1 VSGGA
6 RTALEALQERR
17 RLARLELGKEP
28 AASTA
33 QLAHEL
39 SLYRTALERSGR
51 AARRSTSQRV
61 AMFGF
66 LLLFVGPITAMFG
79 TALGRLLHSEPWAA
93 GCALGLGLGS
103 VAILLVPA
111 LFARVVRS
119 ASPRWRLLARA
130 TEINRQAL

>member
-1 VSGGA
+1 MSGGE

-17 RLARLELGKEP
+17 RLARLGLAREP

-39 SLYRTALERSGR
+39 SLYRSALERSGR
-51 AARRSTSQRV
+51 AGRRSTSQRV

-79 TALGRLLHSEPWAA
+79 TALGRLLHAEPWAA
-93 GCALGLGLGS
+93 GCALGLGLFS
-103 VAILLVPA
+103 VVILLVPP

-130 TEINRQAL
+130 TELSRQAL